1 MNSRIYEVN
10 EQNLLHVFLIFT
22 TRVSLNTRLNGVKL
36 ILFEQSRHVTFG
48 DSNILITST
57 LFPLHPLK
65 ILWCPGRR
73 RPFQCSNH
81 SK

>member
-48 DSNILITST
+48 DSNIAKNIM
-57 LFPLHPLK
+57 
-65 ILWCPGRR
+65 
-73 RPFQCSNH
+73 FQCSNH